1 MSDSDITISKDF
13 KIAVISMLK
22 NLQKT
27 GIYWGEI
34 GELQDR
40 GGNYKRINPRSEEY
54 VTPNFLNY

>member
-1 MSDSDITISKDF
+1 MNDSDITIRKDL

-27 GIYWGEI
+27 GICWGEI

-40 GGNYKRINPRSEEY
+40 GGNYKRINPRTKEY
-54 VTPNFLNY
+54 VTPIF